1 MYHLCT
7 LTAYISVRRQV
18 FVAEGRGSAMRSGNR
33 GVWPFVAGGWVLA
46 ALLVLVG
53 TSDAGPLPA
62 VRDLLPAGS
71 AEPVALA
78 GFGFA
83 AVALSITALVVAA
96 KVTAFLLALAFRGG
110 DALDRLPDVDPLLGG
125 TIGIVVIGGIVLGA
139 GALLTADV
147 GGAGDVPYL
156 DEALGDDGPQNA
168 HGIVADDELEGFGTT
183 GGSLPEYRDTDGDR
197 LPDSW
202 ERAGETPEGVP
213 LPGADPDRKDLYVQV
228 NYANG
233 HPPLND
239 SERRQ
244 LKETWASM
252 PVDNP
257 DGETGVTVHVVDE
270 APAGGPIDDR
280 VELDEDGIS
289 ESFARTYYNVTY
301 LGERD
306 CSHYMVVFG
315 DVDGVYAGWG
325 FTPGYLSVV
334 DGGERGSAAGTSQR
348 VRVMT
353 HELLH
358 NVVGQIGTGD
368 THVDRGWLAGADG
381 EFEPR
386 MSDPVSGD
394 LNRSG
399 FARSAGFETEL
410 CDRPVGAGEDDGG

>member
-1 MYHLCT
+1 
-7 LTAYISVRRQV
+7 
-18 FVAEGRGSAMRSGNR
+18 MRSGNR
-33 GVWPFVAGGWVLA
+33 GVWPFVAGAWALA

-53 TSDAGPLPA
+53 TSGAGPFPA
-62 VRDLLPAGS
+62 LRGLLRAGS
-71 AEPVALA
+71 AEAVALV
-78 GFGFA
+78 GFGVA
-83 AVALSITALVVAA
+83 AVALSVTVLVVAA

-110 DALDRLPDVDPLLGG
+110 DALDRLPDVDPLFGG
-125 TIGIVVIGGIVLGA
+125 TVAIVVIGSIVMGS
-139 GALLTADV
+139 GALVTADV
-147 GGAGDVPYL
+147 GGAGDVPYVG
-156 DEALGDDGPQNA
+156 EALGDGGPQDA
-168 HGIVADDELEGFGTT
+168 HGIVADDELEGFGAT
-183 GGSLPEYRDTDGDR
+183 GESLPEYRDTDGDR
-197 LPDSW
+197 LPDAW
-202 ERAGETPEGVP
+202 ERSGETPEGVP
-213 LPGADPDRKDLYVQV
+213 LPGADPNHKDLYVQV

-244 LKETWASM
+244 LEETWASM

-257 DGETGVTVHVVDE
+257 DGEPGITIHVVDE
-270 APAGGPIDDR
+270 APAGGAIDGR
-280 VELDEDGIS
+280 VEIGDDGIS
-289 ESFARTYYNVTY
+289 EEFLRTYYSDTY
-301 LGERD
+301 LGDRD

-315 DVDGVYAGWG
+315 DVGGVYAGWG

-334 DGGERGSAAGTSQR
+334 DGGERGSVAGTSRR

-358 NVVGQIGTGD
+358 NVVGQVGTGD
-368 THVDRGWLAGADG
+368 THVDRGWLAGTDG

-386 MSDPVSGD
+386 MSDPVSSD